1 MPFLYMTFWSFV
13 IIIGLSLWRL
23 QSWGERTAVTI
34 ITLLVLLVTQ
44 SLFVQLTIAAG
55 VDASDALLAPQRY
68 LQSGPIGWLAL
79 LVMPCGWLGPF
90 IGMNMVARWHE
101 EELMQL

>member
-1 MPFLYMTFWSFV
+1 MPFFYMTFWSLA

-23 QSWGERTAVTI
+23 HNWSERMTVTV
-34 ITLLVLLVTQ
+34 ITLLILLVTQ

-55 VDASDALLAPQRY
+55 VDASDALLNPSRY
-68 LQSGPIGWLAL
+68 LQSGPVGWLAL

-90 IGMNMVARWHE
+90 IGTNIVERWQHIRI
-101 EELMQL
+101 Q

>member
-1 MPFLYMTFWSFV
+1 MPFFYMTFWSLI

-23 QSWGERTAVTI
+23 QSWRERTAVII
-34 ITLLVLLVTQ
+34 ITLLVLMVTQ
-44 SLFVQLTIAAG
+44 SVFVQLTIAAG

-68 LQSGPIGWLAL
+68 LQSGPIGWMAL

-90 IGMNMVARWHE
+90 IGLSIVSRWQESEMLHS
-101 EELMQL
+101 

>member
-1 MPFLYMTFWSFV
+1 MPFLYMTFWSLAM
-13 IIIGLSLWRL
+13 IAGLSLWRL
-23 QSWGERTAVTI
+23 HHWGERLAVTI

-44 SLFVQLTIAAG
+44 ALFVQLTIAAG

-68 LQSGPIGWLAL
+68 LQSGPVGWMAL

-90 IGMNMVARWHE
+90 IGINIVERWPSASSF
-101 EELMQL
+101 Q